1 MSTNGSE
8 GNESGTSGRTPA
20 AALLLGVGLIAACS
34 SGDGKLPWGGEKGP
48 SGDQAMEEMAGGW
61 GSPDASADLP
71 YWFPGEEGS
80 SYGDMVAE
88 SVGVHDDAGWYWGA
102 DASAGDS
109 GSWVPPGGDDPPPE
123 GCVPNCEQKQCGP
136 DGCGGSC
143 GWCSASA
150 SCQGGTC
157 VVVDGCTPE
166 CAGLM
171 VGEPDG
177 CGGVCTGGGMGIGL
191 KPGGAQD
198 VGYFRKLVDDG
209 QVPTEDLFPVEGFL
223 NEHDTPLP
231 APDYSMLV
239 TLHAFLGL
247 FYDPQ
252 EGKPL
257 ISMQL
262 GMNSGLDPTVI
273 ANKHFNLAVVVDA
286 SGSMG
291 EADKMEFVKIGLKLM
306 VETLDEQDIISIV
319 SYDDVAAV
327 AMAPVHASDENKPK
341 ILAVI
346 DGLTP
351 GGSTNLYGG
360 MVQGFEQAMKN
371 ITDSEAIH
379 RVLLLSDGNITAGVS
394 DLDTIL
400 NKAASYKGAGIGITT
415 LGVGL
420 DFNFEL
426 MYKLASQGNGNF
438 YFLDKGEKL
447 VEVFQSE
454 LEYLLTPVADNLKIS
469 FFLPPGFH
477 VEDIFGFDFDE
488 QNGEVVILGP
498 SPQYTV
504 APEDDKPP
512 VVNPGDDGKVT
523 VSTLFASK
531 KNGLVMVKIAAEN
544 PNIFD
549 AWEAVNDFA
558 VIKYSYELAD
568 KGKTESATKKVAMGS
583 LSYFAEDDPG
593 SPLAYFTGPTM
604 QRNFCILRMGLA
616 MKQACTLFH
625 QEPADIDGAVKE
637 LADAD
642 TFCKGINLTMQ
653 DPVIDE
659 DLELMDK
666 LKTNMCTILE
676 CVLPQ

>member
-1 MSTNGSE
+1 
-8 GNESGTSGRTPA
+8 
-20 AALLLGVGLIAACS
+20 
-34 SGDGKLPWGGEKGP
+34 
-48 SGDQAMEEMAGGW
+48 
-61 GSPDASADLP
+61 
-71 YWFPGEEGS
+71 
-80 SYGDMVAE
+80 
-88 SVGVHDDAGWYWGA
+88 
-102 DASAGDS
+102 
-109 GSWVPPGGDDPPPE
+109 
-123 GCVPNCEQKQCGP
+123 
-136 DGCGGSC
+136 
-143 GWCSASA
+143 
-150 SCQGGTC
+150 
-157 VVVDGCTPE
+157 
-166 CAGLM
+166 M

-198 VGYFRKLVDDG
+198 VGYFRKLVAAG
-209 QVPTEDLFPVEGFL
+209 QVPTADLFPIEGFL

-239 TLHAFLGL
+239 TMHAFLGL

-252 EGKPL
+252 QGKPL

-262 GMNSGLDPTVI
+262 GMNSGLDPTI
-273 ANKHFNLAVVVDA
+273 IENKHLNLAVVVDA

-291 EADKMEFVKIGLKLM
+291 EADKMEFVKVGLKLM
-306 VETLDEQDIISIV
+306 VETLDDNDIISIV
-319 SYDDVAAV
+319 SYDDSPKVEI
-327 AMAPVHASDENKPK
+327 APVHATKENKPK
-341 ILAVI
+341 LLAVI

-351 GGSTNLYGG
+351 GGSTNLHAG

-379 RVLLLSDGNITAGVS
+379 RVMLLSDGNITAGVA

-400 NKAASYKGAGIGITT
+400 AKAASYNAAGIGLTT
-415 LGVGL
+415 MGVGL
-420 DFNFEL
+420 SFNFEL

-469 FFLPPGFH
+469 FFLPPGFI
-477 VEDIFGFDFDE
+477 VESIYGFDFDE

-504 APEDDKPP
+504 APKEDKPP
-512 VVNPGDDGKVT
+512 VVNPGDSGTVA

-544 PNIFD
+544 PDIFK

-558 VIKYSYELAD
+558 VVKYSYELVD
-568 KGKTESATKKVAMGS
+568 KGKTESAVKKVAMGS
-583 LSYFAEDDPG
+583 LSYFAEDDPA
-593 SPLAYFTGPTM
+593 SPLAFFTGPTM
-604 QRNFCILRMGLA
+604 QRNFCILRVALA
-616 MKQACTLFH
+616 MKQACTLFN
-625 QEPADIDGAVKE
+625 QAIPDIDSAIKE
-637 LADAD
+637 IADAD
-642 TFCKGINLTMQ
+642 TFCNGINFTLK
-653 DPVIDE
+653 DPAITD
-659 DLELMDK
+659 DLEFMAQ
-666 LKTNMCTILE
+666 LKTNMCTIAE

>member
-1 MSTNGSE
+1 MKINRTSVTGFGAAAIALAGLALSGCGLESNPQPWPSGSE
-8 GNESGTSGRTPA
+8 KYSADG
-20 AALLLGVGLIAACS
+20 ALSAEDTLSAPDCTA
-34 SGDGKLPWGGEKGP
+34 DF
-48 SGDQAMEEMAGGW
+48 GGW
-61 GSPDASADLP
+61 YPGGDASVAETQAYDLSAEESW
-71 YWFPGEEGS
+71 YFPGS
-80 SYGDMVAE
+80 DSTA
-88 SVGVHDDAGWYWGA
+88 VG
-102 DASAGDS
+102 GDS
-109 GSWVPPGGDDPPPE
+109 GGGPLIPGDDDPPD

-150 SCQGGTC
+150 SCQDGSC

-198 VGYFRKLVDDG
+198 VGYFRKLVAQG
-209 QVPTEDLFPVEGFL
+209 QVPDPQFFPIEGFL

-231 APDYSMLV
+231 APDYSLLV
-239 TLHAFLGL
+239 TMHAFLGL

-252 EGKPL
+252 AGKPL

-262 GMNSGLDPTVI
+262 GMNSGLDPAI
-273 ANKHFNLAVVVDA
+273 IENKHLNLAVVVDA

-291 EADKMEFVKIGLKLM
+291 EADKMEFVKVGLKLM
-306 VETLDEQDIISIV
+306 VDTLDDNDIISII
-319 SYDDVAAV
+319 SYDDSVKV
-327 AMAPVHASDENKPK
+327 ESPPVHATAENKPK
-341 ILAVI
+341 LLAVI

-351 GGSTNLYGG
+351 GGSTNLHAG

-379 RVLLLSDGNITAGVS
+379 RVMLLSDGNITAGVS
-394 DLDTIL
+394 DVPTIL
-400 NKAASYKGAGIGITT
+400 AKAASYNAAGIGITT
-415 LGVGL
+415 IGVGL
-420 DFNFEL
+420 SFNFDL
-426 MYKLASQGNGNF
+426 MYSLASQGNGNF

-469 FFLPPGFH
+469 FFLPPGFS
-477 VEDIFGFDFDE
+477 VESIYGFDFDE

-504 APEDDKPP
+504 APKEDKPP
-512 VVNPGDDGKVT
+512 VVNPGDSGGVA

-531 KNGLVMVKIAAEN
+531 KNGLVMVKIKAEN
-544 PNIFD
+544 PDIFE
-549 AWEAVNDFA
+549 AWESVDDFA
-558 VIKYSYELAD
+558 MIKYSYELVD

-604 QRNFCILRMGLA
+604 ERNFCILRVALA
-616 MKQACTLFH
+616 IKQACTLFN
-625 QEPADIDGAVKE
+625 QGEENIDAAIKE
-637 LADAD
+637 IADAD
-642 TFCKGINLTMQ
+642 TFCTGINFTLE
-653 DPVIDE
+653 DPVITE
-659 DLELMDK
+659 DVEFLNQV
-666 LKTNMCTILE
+666 KTNMCTLAE